1 MDIDAYERRE
11 QSAAKHLIL
20 EKYLETLALKVGQ
33 FRDGLTFNYVDG
45 FSGPWESKT
54 DDLSDTSP
62 VRALQSLLSVREN
75 LAGRGRTFTVRAFF
89 VSRDRPG
96 AERLAGLRARFPQAQ
111 LEVVTGAFE
120 DRIDDARQ
128 FVRTGRDPFAFLF
141 IDPTGWTG
149 FGLQVI
155 TPLLREVRAT
165 EVLLNFMTGHITRFI
180 DSDPNH
186 TNPSFV
192 DLFGDASHREAWRGV
207 TGLDREEAM
216 VATYCERLRQAGGYR
231 HCVSA
236 MILNPNAD
244 RTHYNL
250 IYGTHSDEGLV
261 VFREVERRGLRFQKE
276 QRAQAKQRSR
286 VERSGQPE
294 LFGGL
299 ALQAQ
304 SHENKLLAR
313 YLPRA
318 RQMLDAM
325 LEDRA
330 DVPWE
335 ELVIA
340 ALQIPMVSEAD
351 VKQWV
356 KERQEQG
363 AAAITGL
370 APRARVPQRGEGHRV
385 RRVR

>member
-1 MDIDAYERRE
+1 MDIDAYEQRE

-45 FSGPWESKT
+45 FSGPWEAKT
-54 DDLSDTSP
+54 EELSDTSP
-62 VRALQSLLSVREN
+62 FRALQSLLSAREK
-75 LAGRGRTFTVRAFF
+75 LAERGRTFTVRAFF

-96 AERLAGLRARFPQAQ
+96 AEKLAGFRGRFPQAQ
-111 LEVVTGAFE
+111 IEIVTGAFE

-149 FGLQVI
+149 FGLQAI
-155 TPLLREVRAT
+155 TPLLQEVRAS
-165 EVLLNFMTGHITRFI
+165 EVLLNFMTKDISRFI
-180 DSDPNH
+180 DNGPANVG
-186 TNPSFV
+186 PSFV

-236 MILNPNAD
+236 MILNPKAD
-244 RTHYNL
+244 RTHYHL
-250 IYGTHSDEGLV
+250 IYGTHSPEGLV
-261 VFREVERRGLRFQKE
+261 AFREVERKGLGFQKE

-286 VERSGQPE
+286 VERSRQAE

-299 ALQAQ
+299 ALQAR
-304 SHENKLLAR
+304 SYEDELMAR

-318 RQMLDAM
+318 RRMLDAM

-330 DVPWE
+330 DVPWD

-340 ALQIPMVSEAD
+340 ALQVPMVSEAD

-363 AAAITGL
+363 VAAITGL
-370 APRARVPQRGEGHRV
+370 APRARVPQRGEGHQV
-385 RRVR
+385 RRSR